1 MDRPHD
7 MLAIHTQRSSGI
19 AERRNLLRRALI
31 HGWFSMT
38 SVGELT
44 GDLRSEENNRF
55 TRWRK

>member
-1 MDRPHD
+1 MDRSHD
-7 MLAIHTQRSSGI
+7 LLAMNTQRSGRI
-19 AERRNLLRRALI
+19 AERRNILRRALI

-44 GDLRSEENNRF
+44 GDLRSEENIRF

>member
-1 MDRPHD
+1 MDRSHYL
-7 MLAIHTQRSSGI
+7 LAMNTQRPSRI